1 MTATAQLLIES
12 LPVNLGARLLAAGVD
27 DAGTPLEAHEDP
39 DGGAPLRC
47 CLRDSRPGERLVL
60 AAVTPPGPRDAY
72 REVGPVFLHAQPCAG
87 PLDEVPPFWSTRRQV
102 LRTYDAAGHLSGG
115 EVAEPET
122 SWRSPGSCSPTPE
135 WPSCRP
141 ATWCTAA
148 SWSPCADRDAGGPG
162 QSFATGA

>member
-12 LPVNLGARLLAAGVD
+12 LPVDLGARLLAAGVD
-27 DAGTPLEAHEDP
+27 DAGTPLEAYEDP

-115 EVAEPET
+115 EVAEPGDQLAVAGRLLT
-122 SWRSPGSCSPTPE
+122 DRAVAFVQARNVVHGCFMLTLR
-135 WPSCRP
+135 RP
-141 ATWCTAA
+141 
-148 SWSPCADRDAGGPG
+148 
-162 QSFATGA
+162 

>member
-12 LPVNLGARLLAAGVD
+12 LPGDLGASLLAAGVD
-27 DAGTPLEAHEDP
+27 DAGTPLEAYEDP

-87 PLDEVPPFWSTRRQV
+87 PLDEVPPFWSTRHQV

-115 EVAEPET
+115 EMAEPGDQLAVAGRLLT
-122 SWRSPGSCSPTPE
+122 DPAVAFVQARNVVHGCFMLTLR
-135 WPSCRP
+135 RP
-141 ATWCTAA
+141 
-148 SWSPCADRDAGGPG
+148 
-162 QSFATGA
+162 

>member
-1 MTATAQLLIES
+1 MTATAQPLIES
-12 LPVNLGARLLAAGVD
+12 LPVDLGARLLAAGVD

-115 EVAEPET
+115 EVAEPGDQLAVAGRLLT
-122 SWRSPGSCSPTPE
+122 DPGVAFVQARNVVHGCFMVTLR
-135 WPSCRP
+135 RP
-141 ATWCTAA
+141 
-148 SWSPCADRDAGGPG
+148 
-162 QSFATGA
+162 

>member
-12 LPVNLGARLLAAGVD
+12 LPVDLGARLLAAGVD
-27 DAGTPLEAHEDP
+27 DAGTPLEAHEGP

-115 EVAEPET
+115 EMAEPGDQLAVAGRLLT
-122 SWRSPGSCSPTPE
+122 DRAVAFVQARNVVHGCFMLTLR
-135 WPSCRP
+135 RP
-141 ATWCTAA
+141 
-148 SWSPCADRDAGGPG
+148 
-162 QSFATGA
+162 